1 MKPGKI
7 SEPVLKRSVIR
18 TIKYLTDEISAKA
31 APGNDA
37 VIADSEGIAAAVS
50 TAGLYMSEENLYF
63 DCQCAILNGMNNVA
77 AKGGT
82 PFAVLMNVILPAGK
96 LESDLRALMGSVSK
110 LCLKLNLQIAG
121 GSTEVSSSV
130 KNTIVTFTVLGHPG
144 IRENVFGSEGLKNK
158 FLYTDP
164 GAVCRP
170 GMDIVLTKHI
180 GIMGTAMLVQEK
192 KEELLSKFP
201 KSYLEKALKARE
213 EMSVC
218 SEAAVAGSSGAAV
231 MHDVSRGGI
240 FAALWELAEITG
252 RGVEAVIT
260 DMPVRQETIE
270 FCEFYGLN
278 PYKLISG
285 GSLLIVC
292 SRGKEITERLGHR
305 GIPAAIIGKLTEN
318 NDKAVI
324 QNGEKRYLEP
334 PKGDEI
340 YKVIGNRK
348 TSENKK
354 SQIV

>member
-18 TIKYLTDEISAKA
+18 TIKYITDEIPAKA

-37 VIADSEGIAAAVS
+37 VIADSEGIVAAVS
-50 TAGLYMSEENLYF
+50 TAGLYISEENIFF
-63 DCQCAILNGMNNVA
+63 DCKCAIFNGMNNIA
-77 AKGGT
+77 AKGGN

-96 LESDLRALMGSVSK
+96 LESDLRVLMGSISR
-110 LCLKLNLQIAG
+110 LCLKLKLQIAG
-121 GSTEVSSSV
+121 GSTEVSDAV
-130 KNTIVTFTVLGHPG
+130 KSTVVSFTILGHPAVA
-144 IRENVFGSEGLKNK
+144 EDLKNK
-158 FLYTDP
+158 YLYTEP

-170 GMDIVLTKHI
+170 GMDIVMTKRI
-180 GIMGTAMLVQEK
+180 GIMGTAMLAHEK
-192 KEELLSKFP
+192 REELLTKFP
-201 KSYLEKALKARE
+201 ASYLEKALEAEE

-218 SEAAVAGSSGAAV
+218 SEAAVAGNSGAAV

-252 RGVEAVIT
+252 RGVEAVIA
-260 DMPVRQETIE
+260 DLPVRQETIE
-270 FCEFYGLN
+270 LCEFYGLN

-285 GSLLIVC
+285 GSLLLVC
-292 SRGKEITERLGHR
+292 NHGSDMTERLRRR
-305 GIPAAIIGKLTEN
+305 GISAAVIGRLTEN

-324 QNGEKRYLEP
+324 QNGEKRFLEP

-348 TSENKK
+348 RR
-354 SQIV
+354 